1 MMRGKEMDSKT
12 LSIFFVNQAKSK
24 HPMDE
29 IGYAYAFGYLSGTLE
44 EVLRL
49 LTPEQRESLAKKWGL
64 I

>member
-1 MMRGKEMDSKT
+1 
-12 LSIFFVNQAKSK
+12 VNQAKSK

>member
-1 MMRGKEMDSKT
+1 MDSKT
-12 LSIFFVNQAKSK
+12 LSIFFVNQALNEGKAK
-24 HPMDE
+24 RPMDE
-29 IGYAYAFGYLSGTLE
+29 YNDAYAYAFGYLSGTLE